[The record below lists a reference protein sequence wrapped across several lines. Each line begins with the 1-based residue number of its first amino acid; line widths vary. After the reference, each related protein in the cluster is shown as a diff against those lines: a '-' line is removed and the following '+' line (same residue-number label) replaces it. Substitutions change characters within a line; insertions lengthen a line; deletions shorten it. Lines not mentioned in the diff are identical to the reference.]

1 METLFAQRGGQ
12 LHARPVTADDAAF
25 LAQLYASTRQDLLHL
40 PVPREVIDG
49 ITRHQQQLQTLGY
62 LASFPDAQF
71 LLLEHLGAPVGRL
84 VLHEADCELRIV
96 DIAIAPAA
104 RRRGHARSV
113 LRSIQDRAAGQS
125 AALTLR
131 VRKDNPNARR
141 LYASLGFAVTGED
154 EVAEQMRWTPQNE

>member
-1 METLFAQRGGQ
+1 VTVFALIGGH
-12 LHARPVTADDAAF
+12 LHARPVTPADEDF

-49 ITRHQQQLQTLGY
+49 ITRHQQKLQTLGY

-71 LLLEHLGAPVGRL
+71 LLLEHLGVPVGRL
-84 VLHEADCELRIV
+84 VLHEADGEIRIV
-96 DIAIAPAA
+96 DIAIAATA

-113 LRSIQDRAAGQS
+113 LRSIQGRAAGQS

-131 VRKDNPNARR
+131 VRKDNPNART
-141 LYASLGFAVTGED
+141 LYALLGFAVTEED
-154 EVAEQMRWTPQNE
+154 EVSEQMRWTPQNE